1 MGGRV
6 GPVNLNDISISPQY
20 RVSDWIRTK
29 NSNPMDWNLATE
41 IFRDRINSKFLKPI
55 ELISSDPKISEF
67 CGFSILAIDC
77 LLIETLY
84 QFYTGQD
91 ETTGYHAMAFWK
103 FFRQSDH
110 FKKHFSRKQAFTFYS
125 HFRCG
130 ILHQAQTKKLSIVR
144 ICRPYMVE
152 SVDPKDIKEGLIVDR
167 EQFHNGI
174 VSEINDYIDKLK
186 STKKE
191 NKDFQVTLF
200 QKWTIS
206 VGNRKCRTSG

>member
-1 MGGRV
+1 MGRQV
-6 GPVNLNDISISPQY
+6 GAVNFNDISISPQY
-20 RVSDWIRTK
+20 RVSDWIRAK
-29 NSNPMDWNLATE
+29 KSNPMDWNLATE
-41 IFRDRINSKFLKPI
+41 IFRDRINSRFLKPI
-55 ELISSDPKISEF
+55 ELISSDPIISEF

-103 FFRQSDH
+103 FFKSKH
-110 FKKHFSRKQAFTFYS
+110 FNTHFSRKQAFTFYS

-144 ICRPYMVE
+144 ICRPDMVE
-152 SVDPKDIKEGLIVDR
+152 SVDPKNIKEGLIVDR

-174 VSEINDYIDKLK
+174 VSEINDYIEKLK
-186 STKKE
+186 ITKKE
-191 NKDFQVTLF
+191 NEDLQENFIAKMDY
-200 QKWTIS
+200 I
-206 VGNRKCRTSG
+206 CRQ